1 MIHIR
6 KPFDMNTIPR
16 YLHFGHARK
25 QAFTLTELLVA
36 VAIIGTLAALL
47 LPALSRAKSQGRN
60 VVCVG
65 QLRQLGMATRLYAE
79 DDNNKLPAAELLPSD
94 PFNPARPLP
103 RICDVLAPYVGKL
116 GATNSGAPVFKCP
129 ADNDWFFE
137 VEGSSY
143 QWNTVLNGK
152 RVDLGAYLGSFGGV
166 SVSNGVV
173 TMQTNVTLVQNG
185 VFVPLLL
192 DYDDFH
198 PRRPKSGKNAVYM
211 DGHAATFEMAGIA
224 AR

>member
-1 MIHIR
+1 
-6 KPFDMNTIPR
+6 MNTFYR
-16 YLHFGHARK
+16 SLDSGGER
-25 QAFTLTELLVA
+25 QRAFTLIEMLVVIA
-36 VAIIGTLAALL
+36 VIGILAALL
-47 LPALSRAKSQGRN
+47 LPVFGRAKKQTRN
-60 VVCVG
+60 VTCIS
-65 QLRQLGMATRLYAE
+65 QLRQLGVATRLYTE
-79 DDNNKLPAAELLPSD
+79 DSGGRWPAASLLPSLPTD
-94 PFNPARPLP
+94 PPLA
-103 RICDVLAPYVGKL
+103 RICDLLGRYLGK
-116 GATNSGAPVFKCP
+116 TSGANGSTLVFKCP